1 METLKQ
7 MNVDTRSEFL
17 FQELQQLYDYFGNKV
32 EDPAQLMRQVILLSN
47 EMDTYPRLTAEQF
60 TDALKVGRRNAE
72 NVFKPSIKVIMQW
85 VSNHMTSIA
94 KYEKNQ
100 EPITPKIEITEQQRK
115 AWIISAFRR
124 YNELEKDMSKFFD
137 GGGVIYNSLF
147 NFEYFEP
154 LTESQKNWCIDQ
166 AEITKVFDIAQLLNP
181 NKNKKDFESNYI
193 AKSYACKIIFDD
205 CETEQNLRLVLD
217 FDLPVDEDHS
227 IAVWQYT
234 KKN

>member
-7 MNVDTRSEFL
+7 MNVDNRNEFL
-17 FQELQQLYDYFGNKV
+17 FQELQKLYDYFGNKQ
-32 EDPAQLMRQVILLSN
+32 EEPEQLLRQVNLLS
-47 EMDTYPRLTAEQF
+47 EELETYTRLTTEQF
-60 TDALKVGRRNAE
+60 TDAMRVGRRNA
-72 NVFKPSIKVIMQW
+72 NDVFKPSIKLIMQW

-100 EPITPKIEITEQQRK
+100 DTITPKIEITEQQRK

-147 NFEYFEP
+147 NFGYFEP
-154 LTESQKNWCIDQ
+154 LTENQKNWCIDQ
-166 AEITKVFDIAQLLNP
+166 AERTKIFDIAQLLNP

-193 AKSYACKIIFDD
+193 AKSYGCKIIFDE
-205 CETEQNLRLVLD
+205 CETEQNLRLMID

-227 IAVWQYT
+227 IAVSQYT